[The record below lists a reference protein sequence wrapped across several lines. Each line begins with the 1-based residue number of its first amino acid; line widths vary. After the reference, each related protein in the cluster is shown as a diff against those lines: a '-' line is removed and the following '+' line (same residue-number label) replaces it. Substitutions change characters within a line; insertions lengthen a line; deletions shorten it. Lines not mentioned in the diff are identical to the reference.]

1 MQCHIGQDIPSLGKN
16 GIKRPPQ
23 PIIIEGGGRDPQK
36 KLGATMLSPLAYLI
50 ERFRAAEAIG
60 NQGMDHLSDRH
71 FEPFVRR
78 AMLIHNPTDIHFLEQ
93 WIDQG

>member
-16 GIKRPPQ
+16 GIKGSAQ

-50 ERFRAAEAIG
+50 EWFRAAETVG
-60 NQGMDHLSDRH
+60 DQGMDHLSDRH
-71 FEPFVRR
+71 FKPFVRR
-78 AMLIHNPTDIHFLEQ
+78 AMLIHNSTDIHLLKQ